1 MPPVTKQ
8 PVMNAGGDPAPKGR
22 LPKRKENGEPD
33 RPFLLLSGVHFDHTG
48 YHKAGDL
55 VLSNQDLVA
64 LHGVEKF
71 RPLFPYGNRE
81 QKHNSRVFE
90 TDEQILASEGYE
102 PEGEDNHPNPTP
114 PPPPKAVKKG
124 GRPKSTPVVESPN
137 DGEGQIALADMSIEQ
152 LKLFA
157 NKEDIN
163 VDNCKTKDDFVKTI
177 TSVLQE

>member
-1 MPPVTKQ
+1 MPTVTKQ

-33 RPFLLLSGVHFDHTG
+33 RPFLLLSGIHFDHTG

-55 VLSNQDLVA
+55 VLSNLDLVS
-64 LHGVEKF
+64 LHGIEKF

-81 QKHNSRVFE
+81 TKHNSRVFE

-102 PEGEDNHPNPTP
+102 DGDDSHPA
-114 PPPPKAVKKG
+114 PPPPKPVGGKKG
-124 GRPKSTPVVESPN
+124 KPKATPIVESPS
-137 DGEGQIALADMSIEQ
+137 GEGQVALADISVEE
-152 LKLFA
+152 LKAFA
-157 NKEDIN
+157 SKEDIN

-177 TSVLQE
+177 ASILQE